1 MALIIRG
8 EMPRGSGCDGC
19 EFQTSRTHR
28 QLFQHQR
35 ESNMKRI
42 VGLSVI
48 IFFVLGVVCRMI
60 SDAKTQRISD
70 KVKEFAWDG
79 AWGCAGFLLLSFVA
93 LPISLIVG

>member
-1 MALIIRG
+1 
-8 EMPRGSGCDGC
+8 
-19 EFQTSRTHR
+19 
-28 QLFQHQR
+28 
-35 ESNMKRI
+35 MKRI
-42 VGLSVI
+42 VRLSVI

-79 AWGCAGFLLLSFVA
+79 AWVCAGFLLLSFVA